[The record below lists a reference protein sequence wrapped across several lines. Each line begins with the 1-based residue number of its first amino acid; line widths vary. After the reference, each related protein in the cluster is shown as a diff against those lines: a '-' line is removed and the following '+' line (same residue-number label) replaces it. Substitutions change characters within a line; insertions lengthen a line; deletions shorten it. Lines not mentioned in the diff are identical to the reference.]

1 MGGLVLNAMY
11 GQNKNDTTD
20 TADTNAKGTFTDIAA
35 KFDSGKLSVG
45 ASYQQNKSTAN
56 SFAAADLDANLIMSG
71 YGSAVVGGVKTSDG
85 TALAVGTGA
94 GTIKSKTTMFGASY
108 NFGVVQP
115 FALYT
120 EKKISADTLFGAVS
134 GSSGANHGVSVISKA
149 FNGSTKQ
156 KVYELGA
163 RVPVSSTVM
172 AFASMNDGD
181 IKDEGGEGKLD
192 VSGYQAGVTY
202 SMSKRTTVYAIMG
215 EQKLKDAEMKQKTTG
230 TSVGLRH
237 TF

>member
-11 GQNKNDTTD
+11 GQNKNDTVSTTD
-20 TADTNAKGTFTDIAA
+20 TNVKGTFTDIAA

-45 ASYQQNKSTAN
+45 ASYQENKSTAN
-56 SFAAADLDANLIMSG
+56 SFDQTAIDGNLILSG
-71 YGSAVVGGVKTSDG
+71 YASSAVGGAKFDG
-85 TALAVGTGA
+85 GAAIPSVTGA
-94 GTIKSKTTMFGASY
+94 GTMKSKTTLLGASY
-108 NFGVVQP
+108 NFGVIQP
-115 FALYT
+115 FALYS
-120 EKKISADTLFGAVS
+120 ERKLSANTAQGTTADAK
-134 GSSGANHGVSVISKA
+134 NGVDVVDRA
-149 FNGSTKQ
+149 MNGSQKQ
-156 KVYELGA
+156 TVYELGA
-163 RVPVSSTVM
+163 RVPVTSTVM

-181 IKDEGGEGKLD
+181 VKDAGDAGKLD